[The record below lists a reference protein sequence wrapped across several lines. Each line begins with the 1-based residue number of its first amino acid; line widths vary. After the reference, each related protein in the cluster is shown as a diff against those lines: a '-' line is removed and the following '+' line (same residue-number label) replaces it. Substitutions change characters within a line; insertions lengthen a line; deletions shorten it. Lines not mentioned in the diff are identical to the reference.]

1 MTITHPLR
9 IGYEICSLLQ
19 GSEILAEHVRG
30 RIYAYTS
37 KAEAKLPCIIYEGIS
52 VDYEE
57 NKDGAMPSEVTIQL
71 LVNTTDYPT
80 GITISEEVVD
90 VLTEHEGIVPISASC
105 DYDVA
110 AMMFTHT
117 LTFKV
122 YIQ

>member
-1 MTITHPLR
+1 MNITNPLR
-9 IGYEICSLLQ
+9 IGYEICALLQ

-52 VDYEE
+52 VDFEE
-57 NKDGAMPSEVTIQL
+57 TKDGAEANEVSIQL
-71 LVNTTDYPT
+71 LVNTSDYPT
-80 GITISEEVVD
+80 GIAISEEVVD
-90 VLTEHEGIVPISASC
+90 VLSEHAGIVPISASC